1 MNKKEEKKEIKG
13 MTITGQ
19 TRIWKKTF
27 PDQNGESRPTYSI
40 SIGRKQKDSDQYD
53 HAYMNVF
60 FADKC
65 RPSADLEDGGYDI
78 TIKSAFLTVTK
89 KREGFIPAIMVTD
102 WE

>member
-1 MNKKEEKKEIKG
+1 MTSMNKKEEKKEIKG

-27 PDQNGESRPTYSI
+27 SGRPTYSI
-40 SIGRKQKDSDQYD
+40 SIGRKKMNSDQYD
-53 HAYMNVF
+53 HAYMGVF

-65 RPSADLEDGGYDI
+65 RPSVDLDDGGYDI
-78 TIKSAFLTVTK
+78 TVKNAFLTVTK
-89 KREGFIPAIMVTD
+89 KGDSFVPALMITD